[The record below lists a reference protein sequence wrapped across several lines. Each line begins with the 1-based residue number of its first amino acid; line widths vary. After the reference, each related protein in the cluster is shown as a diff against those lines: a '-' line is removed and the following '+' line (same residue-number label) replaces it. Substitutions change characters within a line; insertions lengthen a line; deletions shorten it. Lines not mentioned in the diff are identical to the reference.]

1 MSIANQISL
10 ADLNDSPKFQK
21 EIVQGPDKQK
31 RILPLLFIK
40 VLIH

>member
-1 MSIANQISL
+1 MTTANQISI

-31 RILPLLFIK
+31 RILRLLFIK
-40 VLIH
+40 VLIQ